1 MRVMV
6 LYRHQR
12 KPSFQSFGGAPFG
25 REVLRVPVDDDCS
38 RHVRE
43 YAAIKR
49 KIVPIVVE
57 IGRTLQVTDVLR
69 QYRLAFL
76 QEAEGRLEL
85 PSRRQQRRRGR
96 KIRWQLDRARREAA
110 RAAQHATFSI
120 HGPHARTIYPGSK
133 Y

>member
-1 MRVMV
+1 MRVIV
-6 LYRHQR
+6 RYPHQR
-12 KPSFQSFGGAPFG
+12 KASFQSFGGAPCG
-25 REVLRVPVDDDCS
+25 REVVRVPVDDDCS

-85 PSRRQQRRRGR
+85 PSRPHQRRGGR
-96 KIRWQLDRARREAA
+96 KIRWQIDRARREAA
-110 RAAQHATFSI
+110 RGAPHATPST
-120 HGPHARTIYPGSK
+120 PELP
-133 Y
+133 

>member
-25 REVLRVPVDDDCS
+25 RGVLRVPVDDDCS

-49 KIVPIVVE
+49 NIVPIVVE

-85 PSRRQQRRRGR
+85 PSRRQQRPRGR
-96 KIRWQLDRARREAA
+96 KIPWPPDRPPTQDPPGAE
-110 RAAQHATFSI
+110 HATL
-120 HGPHARTIYPGSK
+120 
-133 Y
+133 